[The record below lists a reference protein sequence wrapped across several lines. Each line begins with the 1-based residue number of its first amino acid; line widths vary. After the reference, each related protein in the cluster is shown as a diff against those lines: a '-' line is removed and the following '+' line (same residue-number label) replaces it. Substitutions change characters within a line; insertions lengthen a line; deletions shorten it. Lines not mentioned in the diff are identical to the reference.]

1 MVTFRPAELHD
12 VDALYRFRL
21 DDEVMYWA
29 SGGHGDALQPRTQV
43 EDLVRSQRST
53 DANRTFVIEVEGESG
68 PLVIGT
74 ISFRGLDRITR
85 RAELGMMIGDPH
97 YWGKG
102 YGTAVIKQFV
112 RFLFTR
118 YNLHRIDLG
127 TFAENERAI
136 RTYKKC
142 GFLVEGVRR
151 KAMWTVNGY
160 RDQVMMGLL
169 REDWDAQEISSPKGD
184 HSAAARSILNS

>member
-29 SGGHGDALQPRTQV
+29 SGGYGDALQPRSQV
-43 EDLVRSQRST
+43 EEQVRTQRST
-53 DANRTFVIEVEGESG
+53 DANRTFVIEARAESG
-68 PLVIGT
+68 PVVIGT
-74 ISFRGLDRITR
+74 ISFRGLDRISR
-85 RAELGMMIGDPH
+85 RATLGMMIGDRD
-97 YWGKG
+97 YWGRG

-112 RFLFTR
+112 QFLFTR
-118 YNLHRIDLG
+118 YNVHRIDLD

-142 GFLVEGVRR
+142 GFIVEGVRR

-169 REDWDAQEISSPKGD
+169 REDWDAQQ
-184 HSAAARSILNS
+184 